1 MRVTATTLA
10 PVSLQFS
17 RSPSVSGNQVQIDF
31 DVTNYRAGTTFQLL
45 KSGGLPGTWTGD
57 SSAMFQNIVVGS
69 KFRVTTLT
77 GGAARMFYRLQA
89 N

>member
-1 MRVTATTLA
+1 MQVTATTLA

-31 DVTNYRAGTTFQLL
+31 DVTNYRANLVFQLL
-45 KSGGLPGTWTGD
+45 QAPDVTGTWTTN
-57 SSAMFQNIVVGS
+57 SSASFQTVTNS
-69 KFRVTTLT
+69 TFRVTTSS
-77 GGAARMFYRLQA
+77 GGANKMFYRLQV